1 MFIFF
6 DHKAFASCGEVETLF
21 KNSLILDK
29 EHNVYRFQFEK
40 TQTPNYFGIP
50 DGEVLLLVNGGD
62 ARHGKM
68 TSPTEIYK
76 KATGNKTVDDFVVF
90 TTVSTLNPETHLQ
103 KKKVHL
109 FIAFCV
115 IFNFSWPAS
124 NSVGYLSEHDKF
136 SVSLKGLDSTQR

>member
-6 DHKAFASCGEVETLF
+6 DHKAFSSCGEVETLF

-50 DGEVLLLVNGGD
+50 DGEVLLLVNGDD

-76 KATGNKTVDDFVVF
+76 KATGNNTVDDFVVF

-103 KKKVHL
+103 KKKVRL
-109 FIAFCV
+109 FPAFWL
-115 IFNFSWPAS
+115 IFNFSWQAS
-124 NSVGYLSEHDKF
+124 NSVN
-136 SVSLKGLDSTQR
+136 GLFL